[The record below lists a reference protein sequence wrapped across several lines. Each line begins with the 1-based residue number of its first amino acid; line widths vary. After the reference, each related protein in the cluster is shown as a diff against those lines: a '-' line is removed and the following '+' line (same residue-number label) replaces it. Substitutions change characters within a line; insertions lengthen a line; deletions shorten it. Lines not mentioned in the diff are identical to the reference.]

1 MKNTKY
7 DYNIFARGKK
17 KVHRRILRDAAKRE
31 NVSEGEIVRRAIEAY
46 AGSKSD
52 GEAIAA
58 AALGDMATLAPIH
71 DTQAIH
77 GRLTH

>member
-1 MKNTKY
+1 MNNMKNTKY

-46 AGSKSD
+46 DELMQTRVSSGWHA
-52 GEAIAA
+52 E
-58 AALGDMATLAPIH
+58 P
-71 DTQAIH
+71 
-77 GRLTH
+77 